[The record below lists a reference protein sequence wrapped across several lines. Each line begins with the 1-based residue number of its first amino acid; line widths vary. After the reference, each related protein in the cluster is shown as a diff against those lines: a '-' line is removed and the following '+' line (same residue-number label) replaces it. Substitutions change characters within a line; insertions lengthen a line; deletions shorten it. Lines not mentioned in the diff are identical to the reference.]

1 MAEQP
6 NEALVILDPAAGP
19 AGADEVRQAARVTQS
34 LSSRVL
40 VVDAAGADLDRVRRN
55 PGVLHVVSG
64 PDEPG
69 DIPGLDEQEALFVA
83 AWALRQ
89 KGKGERPG
97 EGLAWDAPGFTAPDP
112 PR

>member
-6 NEALVILDPAAGP
+6 NEALVILDPDAGGAAD
-19 AGADEVRQAARVTQS
+19 AVRREARVTQS

-55 PGVLHVVSG
+55 PGVMRVVAG
-64 PDEPG
+64 PEPPG

-89 KGKGERPG
+89 KGKGVRPG
-97 EGLAWDAPGFTAPDP
+97 EGLDWDAPGFTP
-112 PR
+112 PGRPG